1 MKRFLF
7 HAAMVLAGLSIP
19 AEGATP
25 SSRAVVLSPR
35 DAVSVRAVMEKYRTA
50 WLANDA
56 AGVRSVFTPD
66 AVIMPHHGLAPAVG
80 MNAINNFWFP
90 PGAAK
95 TTILKY
101 VRPIDEIGGDAGLA
115 YVRGRSEIAWKV
127 EDKGKT
133 ENWKT
138 SGSYLAILTRQTD
151 GQWRITHMI
160 WDDLPNRRTD

>member
-7 HAAMVLAGLSIP
+7 CAAMVLACLSVP
-19 AEGATP
+19 AASAAPTP
-25 SSRAVVLSPR
+25 PAVVLSPR
-35 DAVSVRAVMEKYRTA
+35 DALSIRAVMERYRIT
-50 WLANDA
+50 WLSNDA
-56 AGVRSVFTPD
+56 DQVRSVFTPD

-80 MNAINNFWFP
+80 MKAINDFWFP
-90 PGAAK
+90 AGAAK

-101 VRPIDEIGGDAGLA
+101 VRPIDEVGGDAALA

-138 SGSYLAILTRQTD
+138 SGSYLAVLMKQSD

-160 WDDLPNRRTD
+160 WDDLPNQHTD